1 MSKKSQILEN
11 KNNQNIEKEIKV
23 QILKKYLE
31 IQN

>member
-1 MSKKSQILEN
+1 MSKNSQILEN

>member
-1 MSKKSQILEN
+1 MTKNSQILEN

>member
-11 KNNQNIEKEIKV
+11 KNNQNIEKEIEV